1 VLIQFSEPPPVT
13 SLDGPVSPLNAVWHG
28 ELRRHAG
35 LPQLGHLLLIF
46 PLGER
51 AFSCAGVTVEPS
63 QYILLTPRPNHH
75 AVVLD
80 LLESQAEA
88 SPVLVLWLSPPFLA
102 DLARFLDIPED
113 LQQLL
118 HSQPLL
124 QGDPI
129 SSAAAELAAACRS
142 GLAPE
147 ITEDL
152 FLEVAG
158 EVLRLMRLRH
168 QALQKM
174 SRHKDGTVA
183 DLLPRLLLA
192 RQFVEARYAED
203 FRSQEV
209 ADRAGLSEFHFAR
222 LFRTAFDISLR
233 QQVIHLRLDAA
244 RRLLEIPGNTVT
256 ETTFQVGY
264 GSLSSF
270 IHAFSKRFGLSP
282 AQYRARVEKSRI

>member
-1 VLIQFSEPPPVT
+1 
-13 SLDGPVSPLNAVWHG
+13 
-28 ELRRHAG
+28 
-35 LPQLGHLLLIF
+35 LGHLLLIF
-46 PLGER
+46 PLGES
-51 AFSCAGVTVEPS
+51 AFSCAGITIES
-63 QYILLTPRPNHH
+63 SHYILLTPGANHH
-75 AVVLD
+75 IVALD

-88 SPVLVLWLSPPFLA
+88 SPMLVLWLSPPFLA
-102 DLARFLDIPED
+102 EMARFLHIPDD

-118 HSQPLL
+118 HGQPLL

-142 GLAPE
+142 GLDPE

-152 FLEVAG
+152 FLEVVG

-174 SRHKDGTVA
+174 ARHKDGIVA

-192 RQFVEARYAED
+192 RQFIEARYTED

-209 ADRAGLSEFHFAR
+209 AERAGLSEFHFAR
-222 LFRTAFDISLR
+222 LFRTAFDISPR
-233 QQVIHLRLDAA
+233 QHVIHLRLDAA

-256 ETTFQVGY
+256 EAAFQVGY

-270 IHAFSKRFGLSP
+270 IHAFSKRFELSP